1 MMRTTHHLKEF
12 SVTIQTIHTAEP
24 AYSVI
29 EKLGGKSA
37 VADVLQL
44 DKSTLSRWCQP
55 RPMGTGGLIPQR
67 YWPQLIEMAREARVR
82 ITLKEL
88 ANVEA

>member
-1 MMRTTHHLKEF
+1 M
-12 SVTIQTIHTAEP
+12 TIPVVHTLEP

-37 VADVLQL
+37 VSEALGL

-55 RPMGTGGLIPQR
+55 RPGGTGGLIPQR
-67 YWPQLIEMAREARVR
+67 YWPQLMQMARDQRVR
-82 ITLKEL
+82 IGVKEL
-88 ANVEA
+88 AAVEV